1 MSCPMLN
8 VLCHVICPM
17 SNVLS
22 CHMNMTCRMS
32 WLNVLCHVM
41 NMTCPMS
48 CPMSYVLCKMSYVK
62 CPMSCHMNICP
73 SIWTDNCCRDFDL
86 TTRGLHPKCEPRPP
100 PRSLLARKRVDTGHR
115 FDSIQLS
122 LWSHK
127 QWEHSIV
134 SLLDAS
140 PTLSG
145 KIGWEPVL
153 PPPSFPSPIAAV
165 IQC

>member
-1 MSCPMLN
+1 MSY
-8 VLCHVICPM
+8 
-17 SNVLS
+17 
-22 CHMNMTCRMS
+22 
-32 WLNVLCHVM
+32 VLCHVM
-41 NMTCPMS
+41 SYVKCPVMSYEHDMSYVMSYVKCPMS
-48 CPMSYVLCKMSYVK
+48 CHVMSWTCHVLCQMSYVK

-100 PRSLLARKRVDTGHR
+100 PQSSREKTSWYGPPVWLHTLL
-115 FDSIQLS
+115 

-127 QWEHSIV
+127 QWERSIV